1 MWKRLGRNVIANVQ
15 HFPSVLRQVI
25 RLISA
30 SEGFEDVLGGFGP
43 DEWFGV
49 RVPVLDPGADVGFE
63 GIDTAVVAAADELLG
78 EVHAPTRAPTTRRS

>member
-1 MWKRLGRNVIANVQ
+1 MCNTFLVSCARNSINY
-15 HFPSVLRQVI
+15 S
-25 RLISA
+25 

-78 EVHAPTRAPTTRRS
+78 EVQAPTRAPTTRRS

>member
-1 MWKRLGRNVIANVQ
+1 MA
-15 HFPSVLRQVI
+15 
-25 RLISA
+25 
-30 SEGFEDVLGGFGP
+30 GFGP

-78 EVHAPTRAPTTRRS
+78 EVQAPTRAPTTRRS